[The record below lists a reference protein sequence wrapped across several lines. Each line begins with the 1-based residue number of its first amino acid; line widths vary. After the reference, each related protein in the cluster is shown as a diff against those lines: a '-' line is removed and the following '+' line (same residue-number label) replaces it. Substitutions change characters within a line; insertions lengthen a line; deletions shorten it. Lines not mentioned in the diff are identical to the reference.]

1 MESMEGA
8 DIGQSG
14 GGGKKRDGME
24 IEIIS
29 VGREA
34 CSNRMMGG
42 GVAPLISA
50 KLN

>member
-29 VGREA
+29 GGRSGGQRSVFE
-34 CSNRMMGG
+34 SNDGRRSGT
-42 GVAPLISA
+42 I
-50 KLN
+50 N